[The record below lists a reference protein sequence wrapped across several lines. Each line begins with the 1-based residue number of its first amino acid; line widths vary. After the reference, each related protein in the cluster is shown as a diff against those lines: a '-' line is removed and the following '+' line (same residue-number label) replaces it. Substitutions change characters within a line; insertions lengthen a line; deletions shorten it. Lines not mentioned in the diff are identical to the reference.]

1 MECYAAIKS
10 EILLFV
16 TKWMKP
22 EGIILSEIYQTEKEK
37 YCMFLHICEF

>member
-1 MECYAAIKS
+1 MDYYAAIKS

-16 TKWMKP
+16 ANWVKL

-37 YCMFLHICEF
+37 YCVFSHICEI